1 MVYGALLAAQ
11 PYLTSA
17 RLGKAATFIELRAFA
32 SAEELLEHPRTPKSL
47 VDWRK
52 HFLMALLH
60 QAQNDQRKSK
70 AMFEFGMSKTPF
82 VKIRRLY
89 AAAFSR
95 LKLRQGEPS
104 VAVRAIEA
112 EPNEISNIIRLHALA
127 ASGRVELARDAWS
140 RIRSDDTNLELA
152 TGNCL
157 SLSDRRS
164 AAQA

>member
-1 MVYGALLAAQ
+1 
-11 PYLTSA
+11 
-17 RLGKAATFIELRAFA
+17 
-32 SAEELLEHPRTPKSL
+32 
-47 VDWRK
+47 
-52 HFLMALLH
+52 MALLH

-152 TGNCL
+152 TEIACRFQIVAQQPKHDLAWIYNSEERVML
-157 SLSDRRS
+157 LE
-164 AAQA
+164 AA